1 MILQDAFTV
10 EPWNLHETHLD
21 LDLLAQ
27 TESVFALANG
37 HVGWRANL
45 DEGEPHARGPAVAD
59 SVVEGQR
66 QLGHLAGGQLP
77 ADSPGPVDDPAQAED
92 RYLRVA
98 DPGGMAPDDRDGLTY
113 VADSLLSVIWPV
125 SIADGTVSA
134 WARPATGSRRR
145 PRRQRAEA
153 ARRRG
158 AGQQHPARDATARP
172 PLA

>member
-1 MILQDAFTV
+1 VPVGDV
-10 EPWNLHETHLD
+10 
-21 LDLLAQ
+21 AQ
-27 TESVFALANG
+27 EA
-37 HVGWRANL
+37 
-45 DEGEPHARGPAVAD
+45 ARGPAVAD

-134 WARPATGSRRR
+134 WARPAT
-145 PRRQRAEA
+145 A
-153 ARRRG
+153 ASAPTG
-158 AGQQHPARDATARP
+158 
-172 PLA
+172 